1 LLDVCKAL
9 KIKELM
15 RGLVLLSYVFSK
27 MARKPKATLKTT
39 LKTQTLENQAL
50 EKFFRV
56 KPKPLKI
63 KRLRD
68 VSKAL
73 KIKRL
78 MRFLGF

>member
-1 LLDVCKAL
+1 
-9 KIKELM
+9 
-15 RGLVLLSYVFSK
+15 